1 MCVCVFASRTRKL
14 SQALGIDTEEM
25 WDRTGVLEK
34 QGQNVQALT
43 VAKRMRIKDLGE
55 PNVDGSPA
63 TLIDT
68 LHRCCAF
75 RDKGDTGGLSEY
87 LARSGH
93 GRNEK
98 LWTVA
103 QAVSEVLPDGD
114 KEKQLLL
121 EHFPYA
127 GTMIVLAEYYLLTQD
142 ADILHDVAL
151 SFVASS
157 DGFSADLER
166 AWRMHAE
173 VLGMRTAG
181 EARYAHCAQTQGHLA
196 YHMGNLQEA
205 QEAFEAAGD
214 GAMLRGE
221 VYEAVTSFVYAAL
234 VAASRGRFHDAQRLG
249 QRAALL
255 VESPLLNER
264 LGGRLR
270 RGCGDTDR
278 GARPAWE
285 PCIPRDN

>member
-1 MCVCVFASRTRKL
+1 MISNATASLASSIILVCRKRLETAGEGYWDDVRDELREVARERLDFFWQQGIRGADFFISAIGPSLSVYGRYTKVTRLTGEEVSVGQFLDEVRGVVTDYALSQILHGAKTGKIDSETRFYVLWKWSYGDGKVAADEAFKL
-14 SQALGIDTEEM
+14 SQALGIATEEM

-114 KEKQLLL
+114 KEKQLLQGL
-121 EHFPYA
+121 LNQRDKIDEA
-127 GTMIVLAEYYLLTQD
+127 LAE
-142 ADILHDVAL
+142 
-151 SFVASS
+151 
-157 DGFSADLER
+157 
-166 AWRMHAE
+166 
-173 VLGMRTAG
+173 
-181 EARYAHCAQTQGHLA
+181 
-196 YHMGNLQEA
+196 
-205 QEAFEAAGD
+205 
-214 GAMLRGE
+214 
-221 VYEAVTSFVYAAL
+221 
-234 VAASRGRFHDAQRLG
+234 
-249 QRAALL
+249 
-255 VESPLLNER
+255 ER
-264 LGGRLR
+264 LF
-270 RGCGDTDR
+270 
-278 GARPAWE
+278 
-285 PCIPRDN
+285 